1 MRRIGLLAPAA
12 LGLMLAGCGTS
23 WGPSGNT
30 SSQPR
35 APGDSMTVRRVM
47 GLEYEAPPLGSE
59 QGRWALRERPRATLA
74 DPDAAMQGIPEYRTG
89 PRPDVDRNLS
99 PTRGS
104 SADPAAVPGIGPI
117 ATPEPVRPESPRARS
132 TASPYPPGTVVPIPG
147 QSPAVVTGGSDRYQT
162 YQQPNTAGGG
172 IIIPQ
177 GNGTGLVVG
186 PDGRTISVP
195 MPR

>member
-12 LGLMLAGCGTS
+12 LGLMLAGCGTA
-23 WGPSGNT
+23 WGPSGNAP
-30 SSQPR
+30 SQPR
-35 APGDSMTVRRVM
+35 APGDSITVRRVM
-47 GLEYEAPPLGSE
+47 GMEYEAPPLGSE

-74 DPDAAMQGIPEYRTG
+74 DPESAMQGIPEYRPV
-89 PRPDVDRNLS
+89 PRPDVDRSLS
-99 PTRGS
+99 PMRGS

-117 ATPEPVRPESPRARS
+117 ATPEPARTEPARARA
-132 TASPYPPGTVVPIPG
+132 TASRYPAGTVVPIPG
-147 QSPAVVTGGSDRYQT
+147 EATATITGGSDRYLT
-162 YQQPNTAGGG
+162 YQQPNPAGGG